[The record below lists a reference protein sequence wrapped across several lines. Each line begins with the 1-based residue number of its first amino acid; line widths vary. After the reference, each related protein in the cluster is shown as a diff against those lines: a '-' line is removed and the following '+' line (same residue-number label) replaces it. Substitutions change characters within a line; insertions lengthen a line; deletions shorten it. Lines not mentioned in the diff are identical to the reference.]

1 MRHRQI
7 SEPFLGPSNRI
18 GPQLINPNGQGIYFP
33 IAAEPRGQKAKGWKP
48 VFSPSSNRERPE
60 IDKTLECLL
69 IISLRLHLLYYK
81 NYLANCG

>member
-33 IAAEPRGQKAKGWKP
+33 IAAEPVDKRNVRI
-48 VFSPSSNRERPE
+48 VFAFS
-60 IDKTLECLL
+60 TLSKLGVLRCV
-69 IISLRLHLLYYK
+69 IIFFDFQLCFKYSYYYVK
-81 NYLANCG
+81 IK